1 MAELSIEEKKELLE
15 LARNSIKSKAKR
27 EEFAKQTTNPKFLE
41 KRGVF
46 VSLHKKKELRGCIG
60 YIEPVVSL
68 WDAVIQNAQAAAFE
82 DPRFLPV
89 QEEEIDELNI
99 EISIL
104 TVPEK
109 IKVDHIRQGID
120 GVVIKHEG
128 HKGTY
133 LPQVWNHFKTIEDFL
148 SSLSVKAGLPED
160 AWKNPKVELYS
171 YQSETFNINK
181 L

>member
-1 MAELSIEEKKELLE
+1 MAELSIDERTELLE
-15 LARNSIKSKAKR
+15 LAKNSIKSKIKG
-27 EEFAKQTTNPKFLE
+27 EEFLIETKSPKFLE

-46 VSLHKKKELRGCIG
+46 VSLHKNGELRGCIG
-60 YIEPVVSL
+60 YIEPVATI

-89 QEEEIDELNI
+89 QDEEIEELDI

-120 GVVIKHEG
+120 GVVIKYEE

-133 LPQVWNHFKTIEDFL
+133 LPQVWNHFKTKEEFL
-148 SSLSVKAGLPED
+148 SSLCVKAGLPED

-171 YQSETFNINK
+171 YQSETFNKNK